1 MGYKE
6 PGIIMTKNDAADYLR
21 GTSNVAG
28 AYKNLENQLATGA
41 NQIQQS
47 YLANKQIVGQNFGQ
61 NAYDVGA
68 DLASSMETAFA
79 NVANQRYNL
88 MTTNVGQGTLAL
100 GNSDIERAASAAY
113 DNYIRNYTANRQ
125 SVNSQLSQDLT
136 NLNKDAA
143 SALQTLQNNVQTQMS
158 SLDKMVD
165 EEAANYSAL
174 YNSPMEYL
182 QWLANEQLINESD
195 ANFGK
200 YFTANFKDG
209 QMSYSL
215 RDKQWFDDNFY
226 ALDANGNRVLSQAG
240 KDFYNQIL
248 YGTGDMET
256 SFNDWLYGTN
266 EDLYNWAN
274 SESSYGSY
282 KDAAGNKTNIADVF
296 GQVGADVSRGVYEQ
310 DKSDIYK
317 EPNPIKTIAH
327 GESNNLFGEI
337 KFYDNVATYND
348 LSISGDNW
356 KHVGDIN
363 KTEQFTIKY
372 KGDNGT
378 TKVHGKVVKNGNV
391 LDDASVKKIYNKVGK
406 IEDKKLYYY
415 NDTYYVAYADDTGK
429 ILMREFIP
437 DLAQDLEKLKDPIK
451 KADVD
456 AKSDTADTAYE
467 LVDGQVDGLVG
478 GIYYDPITAGTKNI
492 AI

>member
-21 GTSNVAG
+21 STSNVAG

-61 NAYDVGA
+61 NAYDVGV

-182 QWLANEQLINESD
+182 QWLAKEQLINESD

-209 QMSYSL
+209 QTSYSL

-226 ALDANGNRVLSQAG
+226 ALDASGNRVLSQAG

-266 EDLYNWAN
+266 KDLYNWAN
-274 SESSYGSY
+274 SESAYGSY

-317 EPNPIKTIAH
+317 EPNPIKTIAP
-327 GESNNLFGEI
+327 GESNKGYSDYVNNPFGEI
-337 KFYDNVATYND
+337 KLYDGVATYND

-356 KHVGDIN
+356 KQVGDIN

-391 LDDASVKKIYNKVGK
+391 LDDTSVKEIYNKVGK

-415 NDTYYVAYADDTGK
+415 NGAYYIAYADDAGK

-437 DLAQDLEKLKDPIK
+437 DLEQDLEKLKDPINR
-451 KADVD
+451 AGID
-456 AKSDTADTAYE
+456 AKHYE
-467 LVDGQVDGLVG
+467 ITYGTKKYNPV
-478 GIYYDPITAGTKNI
+478 TAGVKKF
-492 AI
+492 